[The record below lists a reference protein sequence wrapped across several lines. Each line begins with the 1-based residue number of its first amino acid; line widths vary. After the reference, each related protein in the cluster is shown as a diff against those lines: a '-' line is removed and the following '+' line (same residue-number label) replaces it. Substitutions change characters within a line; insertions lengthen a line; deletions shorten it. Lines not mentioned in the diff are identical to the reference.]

1 LKRISY
7 YKCWFSPPLIYIP
20 ITQKLINI
28 YLNFLID
35 AKHISYIFD
44 ENITLLTTMNYIFV
58 AYQTSM
64 LVIKV
69 KIIILNYIWITRNY
83 FSFTRSKFWLFDQTI
98 WVITWIILIFLS
110 ISYYLIKQLIVWL
123 IYWFSFFSC
132 IFYIYNNY
140 REQFFLVVGI
150 GKTKLRDEWWVSYK

>member
-1 LKRISY
+1 MLI
-7 YKCWFSPPLIYIP
+7 FPPWIYIP

-28 YLNFLID
+28 YLNFLMD

-132 IFYIYNNY
+132 
-140 REQFFLVVGI
+140 FFI
-150 GKTKLRDEWWVSYK
+150 STTTTESNFFW